1 MRSSPI
7 LRSQGKPPFHKLARP
22 WVHQNLSSFLA
33 EMASA
38 LELSQT
44 ALLTG
49 AITYNSNTGEYF
61 NSVIS
66 IEDMTSKYDKF
77 HLVPFGEYVPLEN
90 FLRGLIKFFDLPMS
104 SISSGKDKKLFF
116 NVSKNKISP
125 NICYEVVYANSV
137 ARNSRGSNIILT
149 VSNDAWFGKSIGP
162 KQHMQMVDKQ
172 LFFSESKWSHA
183 VNIHTDCNKF
193 YYW

>member
-1 MRSSPI
+1 MLLISLGGFFLQQVKWSSSNGEMIDVVIIQPNINQNDKWSSDKRTQI
-7 LRSQGKPPFHKLARP
+7 LKQLKDQTVPYLGKDLIIWPEATLPNIP
-22 WVHQNLSSFLA
+22 QNLSSFLA
-33 EMASA
+33 DMATA

-49 AITYNSNTGEYF
+49 AITYDSNTGEYF

-66 IEDMTSKYDKF
+66 IKDMTSKYDKF

-116 NVSKNKISP
+116 
-125 NICYEVVYANSV
+125 
-137 ARNSRGSNIILT
+137 
-149 VSNDAWFGKSIGP
+149 
-162 KQHMQMVDKQ
+162 QHK
-172 LFFSESKWSHA
+172 
-183 VNIHTDCNKF
+183 T
-193 YYW
+193 